1 MKERIRMK
9 INLTDRAQV
18 FSEGEL
24 ELSHKNFIFGR
35 NGSGKS
41 TLCDLI
47 LLQKHYAKVTFDED
61 GKFNVLENSDDGV
74 LEAEQDEKYD
84 VKIFQG
90 FESVIGEDKKLNAIA
105 LSGENKSVAEK
116 IGREEKRLQELYKEQ
131 ENLEEILKIATDN
144 YNVQNKKLDEW
155 YKLSSKTIKEH
166 TQYQVDPNYNKRK
179 FSEDII
185 KGARQENLDELT
197 AIINEKAKN
206 PVEGYQINILDM
218 KNLLLKTNDLL
229 KKTVE
234 ITGKCGEL
242 NNQEKDQFAQQG
254 MRLHKEGEKCLF
266 CEGILTKERLDKLNQ
281 HFNEEYQ
288 KLEKEISNFQLERV
302 SLEKL
307 NQHDFYATFSVT
319 NLNNEIFL
327 KEVEINDFIETL
339 KNNIDIKKSDITKS
353 LDSLD
358 LNIPET
364 DTLQQNIN
372 NKILENNQFGANLS
386 ENINKAK
393 EDIKFHLV
401 YEQCEGFNYDVEKN
415 ILDNLQTQIPDLSE
429 TKEKIK
435 LKNIEIQE
443 LKTQQRDTTKIAKL
457 INERLIQS
465 GKADLQLVNIEKDG
479 LERYEIHNGE
489 ELTRPISQISTGE
502 KNIIAFL
509 YFIFS
514 LKNIERTNS
523 KPKIIIFDD
532 PMNSNDDTMQYL
544 IITELHKL
552 YQGIDRE
559 KFNPQ
564 KDYFICLTHNVH
576 FYLNVQPAGNYKD
589 KNGKTKYDKNHFFRI
604 ENKEFKQIKTEND
617 DFKTNYA
624 GLWIELA
631 ELCQSNFKY
640 SILNSMR
647 RIIETFVKFNNLSP
661 QKFYK
666 GNEQYLKLFNVNSH
680 SIDDLTQE
688 QFAGTT
694 DELKAVFLKL
704 FEDNG
709 YKDHYDKYWKNS
721 LT

>member
-9 INLTDRAQV
+9 INLTDKAKV
-18 FSEGEL
+18 FTEKEL

-47 LLQKHYAKVTFDED
+47 LLQKHYTKVTFDED
-61 GKFNVLENSDDGV
+61 GKLNVLENSDGGV

-90 FESVIGEDKKLNAIA
+90 FESVIGEDKNLNAIA

-116 IGREEKRLQELYKEQ
+116 IKREEKLLQELYKEQ
-131 ENLEEILKIATDN
+131 ENLEKILKIATDN
-144 YNVQNKKLDEW
+144 YNVQNKKLDDW

-166 TQYQVDPNYNKRK
+166 TQYQVEPNYNKRK
-179 FSEDII
+179 FENDITQRV
-185 KGARQENLDELT
+185 RQDNLEELT

-206 PVEGYQINILDM
+206 PVEVYQINIINM
-218 KNLLLKTNDLL
+218 KDLLLKTNDLL

-234 ITGKCGEL
+234 ISGKCEEL
-242 NNQEKDQFAQQG
+242 NSQEKEQFAQQG
-254 MRLHKEGEKCLF
+254 MRFHKEGEKCLF
-266 CEGILTKERLDKLNQ
+266 CEGLVTKERLDKLNQ

-288 KLEKEISNFQLERV
+288 KLEKEISNFQLEKV
-302 SLEKL
+302 SLKEL
-307 NQHDFYATFSVT
+307 NQQDFYATFSVT
-319 NLNNEIFL
+319 NLNNEMFS
-327 KEVEINDFIETL
+327 KEKEINNFIETL
-339 KNNIDIKKSDITKS
+339 QKNIDIKKSDITKS
-353 LDSLD
+353 LDNLCI
-358 LNIPET
+358 NIPEINN
-364 DTLQQNIN
+364 LQQIIN

-386 ENINKAK
+386 DNINKAK

-401 YEQCEGFNYDVEKN
+401 YEQCEAFNYDVEKN
-415 ILDNLQTQIPDLSE
+415 KLDNFRSQIPDLTE
-429 TKEKIK
+429 VNQKIN
-435 LKNIEIQE
+435 LKNIEIKE
-443 LKTQQRDTTKIAKL
+443 LKNQQRDTTKIATL

-465 GKADLQLVNIEKDG
+465 GKADLQLVKIEKDG

-489 ELTRPISQISTGE
+489 NLTRPISQISTGE

-514 LKNIERTNS
+514 LENIERTNS

-552 YQGIDRE
+552 YQGKDRE
-559 KFNPQ
+559 KYNPE

-576 FYLNVQPAGNYKD
+576 FYLNVQPAGNYPD
-589 KNGKTKYDKNHFFRI
+589 KNGKTKYDKNNFFRI
-604 ENKEFKQIKTEND
+604 ENKGFKQIKNEKE

-631 ELCQSNFKY
+631 ELCQSDFKY

-661 QKFYK
+661 QKFYQ

-680 SIDDLTQE
+680 SIDDLSQE

-694 DELKAVFLKL
+694 AELKAVFLKL
-704 FEDNG
+704 FEDNE
-709 YKDHYDKYWKNS
+709 YKDHYDKYWKE
-721 LT
+721 